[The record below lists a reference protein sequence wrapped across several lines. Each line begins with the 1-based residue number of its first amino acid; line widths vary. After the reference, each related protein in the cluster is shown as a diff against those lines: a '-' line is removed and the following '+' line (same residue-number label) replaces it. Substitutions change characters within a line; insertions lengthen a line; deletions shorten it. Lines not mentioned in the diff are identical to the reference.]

1 MDRFAP
7 PDLALLDP
15 TLLLS
20 FVAVAETASLTRGA
34 RRLGLAQ
41 PTVSLRI
48 KRLETALGQALFD
61 RGLRRLTLTP
71 AGEVLLG
78 YARRILALA
87 DEVRA
92 RLSEAGM
99 EGTVRLGTPEDFATT
114 HLAWVLAR
122 FAAGHPRTA
131 LAVTTDLTLNLL
143 ERFRGGEFD
152 LVLVKREPGGA
163 GGGVRVWREALVWAA
178 AREDWFATDRVLPLV
193 VSPAPCVYRR
203 RALEA
208 LQGAGRAWRIAYTST
223 SLAGTQAAVRAG
235 LGVTVLPRG
244 MVPPDL
250 MVLGAAHGAPDLR
263 ETEIALLTAEPLS
276 RPAARLAEHV
286 VRSLERG

>member
-1 MDRFAP
+1 MDQADH
-7 PDLALLDP
+7 PDLVPLDP
-15 TLLLS
+15 VLLLS
-20 FVAVAETASLTRGA
+20 FVAVAETGSLTRA
-34 RRLGLAQ
+34 ASRLGLAQ

-48 KRLETALGQALFD
+48 KRLETELGGALFE
-61 RGLRRLTLTP
+61 RGPRRLTLTA

-78 YARRILALA
+78 YARRILALSA
-87 DEVRA
+87 EVRA
-92 RLSEAGM
+92 RLAEAEVG
-99 EGTVRLGTPEDFATT
+99 GTVRLGTPEDFATT
-114 HLAWVLAR
+114 HLARVLAR

-143 ERFRGGEFD
+143 ERFRAGAFD
-152 LVLVKREPGGA
+152 LVLVKREPGG
-163 GGGVRVWREALVWAA
+163 GRGGVRVWREALVWAA
-178 AREDWFATDRVLPLV
+178 VREDWFDRDAALPLV

-203 RALEA
+203 RAIEALEA
-208 LQGAGRAWRIAYTST
+208 AGRAWRIAYTST

-235 LGVTVLPRG
+235 LGLTVLPRD

-250 MVLGAAHGAPDLR
+250 VVLGAAQGAPDLR
-263 ETEIALLTAEPLS
+263 ETEIALLTAQPLS